1 MCTYPPV
8 LGMICS
14 QSGKCSW
21 YSVSILQRNKNEKL
35 FLDCGENKP
44 QELSP
49 KVFCGSTG
57 ISDLWA
63 LGKPVFGFCSLFCCQ
78 YEGVFLQSTW

>member
-14 QSGKCSW
+14 QSGECSW

-35 FLDCGENKP
+35 FLDGGENKTP
-44 QELSP
+44 
-49 KVFCGSTG
+49 G
-57 ISDLWA
+57 IITKGVLWQHWN
-63 LGKPVFGFCSLFCCQ
+63 F
-78 YEGVFLQSTW
+78 